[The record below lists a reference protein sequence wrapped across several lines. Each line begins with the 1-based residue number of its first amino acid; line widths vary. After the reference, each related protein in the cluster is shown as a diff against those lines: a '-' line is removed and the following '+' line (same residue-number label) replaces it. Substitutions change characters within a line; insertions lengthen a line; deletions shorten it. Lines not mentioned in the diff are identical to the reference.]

1 MADGKLL
8 DASRSLGLPVG
19 TVVVLLVGALGA
31 VTPGAIGLYRV
42 TQLEAQLAA
51 QQASASALSQ
61 AQDART
67 EKLTEQVQ
75 GLTVWRAVQEE
86 RYLQIIGGLNEVRD
100 TLKQRTVYAKG
111 RAE

>member
-1 MADGKLL
+1 MADEKLL

-42 TQLEAQLAA
+42 TQLEAAQAA
-51 QQASASALSQ
+51 QKAASAERAA
-61 AQDART
+61 AQDTRQ
-67 EKLTEQVQ
+67 EKLAEQVQ

-86 RYLQIIGGLNEVRD
+86 RYLQIISGLTEVRD

-111 RAE
+111 TRE